1 MPVIVAVAEE
11 RSVNVRRVEGGLRA
25 LGLLYGSMQALEGI
39 IAGAHDEAGA
49 VRQYLVQRRPHLLS
63 CYDLDELIVMV
74 LAAGERAH
82 DGPAVMEQFN
92 PG

>member
-11 RSVNVRRVEGGLRA
+11 RSVDARRIEGGLRA

-39 IAGAHDEAGA
+39 IASAHDEAGA

-82 DGPAVMEQFN
+82 DGPAVMEQSN

>member
-1 MPVIVAVAEE
+1 MPANVAVAKQH
-11 RSVNVRRVEGGLRA
+11 VDARRVEGGLRA
-25 LGLLYGSMQALEGI
+25 MGLLYGSMQALEEI
-39 IAGAHDEAGA
+39 IASAHDEAGA

-63 CYDLDELIVMV
+63 CYDLDELIAMV

-82 DGPAVMEQFN
+82 DGPAFIEQFN

>member
-1 MPVIVAVAEE
+1 MPAIVAVVEE
-11 RSVNVRRVEGGLRA
+11 RSVDARRIEGGLRA
-25 LGLLYGSMQALEGI
+25 LGLLYGSMHALEGI
-39 IAGAHDEAGA
+39 IASAHDEAGA

-74 LAAGERAH
+74 LAAGARAQ
-82 DGPAVMEQFN
+82 DSPAVIEQFN